1 VTDEQYMRDMT
12 APAEQRRADGSN
24 IIDPEKFNISLLA
37 IVVFP
42 SLIFFCLRDGVA
54 YLPIGS
60 SRTGSSAALV
70 VEGAFPAILFSVCL
84 VSFTLHFG
92 SIIAD
97 HFDRRN
103 NEISYYD
110 FQKKTLKISFAIY
123 AIVIVLGLITENIG
137 VR

>member
-1 VTDEQYMRDMT
+1 MRDMI

-24 IIDPEKFNISLLA
+24 IINPEKINTSLLA

-42 SLIFFCLRDGVA
+42 LLMFFCLRDGVA
-54 YLPIGS
+54 YLPVGS
-60 SRTGSSAALV
+60 SRGGSSAALV

-84 VSFTLHFG
+84 ISITLHYG

-97 HFDRRN
+97 HFDKRD

-110 FQKKTLKISFAIY
+110 FQKKTLKISFVIY
-123 AIVIVLGLITENIG
+123 GIVIVLGLITGNIG

>member
-1 VTDEQYMRDMT
+1 MI

-24 IIDPEKFNISLLA
+24 IIDPVKFNRSLLA

-42 SLIFFCLRDGVA
+42 LFIFSCLRDGVA
-54 YLPIGS
+54 YLPVGG
-60 SRTGSSAALV
+60 SRTGSAAALV
-70 VEGAFPAILFSVCL
+70 VEGFFPAALFSVCL
-84 VSFTLHFG
+84 VSLILHFG

-103 NEISYYD
+103 NEIAYYE

-123 AIVIVLGLITENIG
+123 ALVIVLGLITGNIG